1 MSKLL
6 RKHIAQPDFELI
18 EERFQLVQGQ
28 VVFALLNPEQRHVRK
43 TGLFAEL
50 GIAQLTPGFTQV
62 LRQLTVKIALHPQ
75 KVAKQ
80 S

>member
-28 VVFALLNPEQRHVRK
+28 VVFALLNPEQRHVRTMNMK
-43 TGLFAEL
+43 PKIPH
-50 GIAQLTPGFTQV
+50 IA
-62 LRQLTVKIALHPQ
+62 RNAVKSGQERRRTI
-75 KVAKQ
+75 VR
-80 S
+80 

>member
-1 MSKLL
+1 M
-6 RKHIAQPDFELI
+6 
-18 EERFQLVQGQ
+18 
-28 VVFALLNPEQRHVRK
+28 VFALLNPEERHVRK

-62 LRQLTVKIALHPQ
+62 LRQLTVKITLHLH

-80 S
+80 P